1 MLTAAAC
8 GHDLTLYEQREI
20 GGAVKEAS
28 VPICKEDLERLAT
41 YYETQSGKSGI
52 TYIQEKATPE
62 MIAEGGFDV
71 VIVATGGKVRELN
84 IPGVDADNVIYALD
98 LMEQGCKLAED
109 KVVVVGG
116 GIVGAEAALIL
127 AEDSGKDV
135 TITTRQDR
143 FFVPGVMGIAYMM
156 RLQMAGVKVKTRSNL
171 VEVKDG
177 RPVFS
182 TMDGLETLDADEVVL
197 SPGFLPTSSLRDE
210 IEAVADVDAYVIGDA
225 KAPRLVMDAVHEGYQ
240 IAVNL

>member
-1 MLTAAAC
+1 
-8 GHDLTLYEQREI
+8 
-20 GGAVKEAS
+20 
-28 VPICKEDLERLAT
+28 
-41 YYETQSGKSGI
+41 
-52 TYIQEKATPE
+52 

-156 RLQMAGVKVKTRSNL
+156 RLQMAGVKVKTHSNL

-197 SPGFLPTSSLRDE
+197 SPGFLPTGSLRDE